1 MVLRALFAVI
11 TAILILSFELTSCVN
26 NESRTEP
33 ITITFAFP
41 ESPESSSFYALVGGD
56 VASTDRLA
64 VDHLVQRIN
73 ESNTPPDLL
82 EECSRIGC
90 DRATSI

>member
-1 MVLRALFAVI
+1 MVLRTLFAVI

-41 ESPESSSFYALVGGD
+41 QSPESSSFYDLVGED
-56 VASTDRLA
+56 VTSTDRLA

-73 ESNTPPDLL
+73 
-82 EECSRIGC
+82 
-90 DRATSI
+90 